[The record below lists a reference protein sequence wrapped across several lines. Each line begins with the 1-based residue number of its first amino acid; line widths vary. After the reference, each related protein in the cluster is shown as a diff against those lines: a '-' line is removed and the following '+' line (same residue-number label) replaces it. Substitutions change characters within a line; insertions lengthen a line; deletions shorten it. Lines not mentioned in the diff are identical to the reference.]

1 MIGCFAD
8 SLLGAT
14 LERSGLFNN
23 EHVNL
28 SATIVG
34 ALVGIIIIT
43 IGA

>member
-1 MIGCFAD
+1 MVGCFAD

-14 LERSGLFNN
+14 LERNGLFNN

-28 SATIVG
+28 TATIIG